1 MINNISKLKDWQIK
15 KLPEVVFFQEGPGV
29 RNNQYTQ
36 TGVKLLNVANLVE
49 GQVVLENTNRYI
61 SEEEAYGK
69 YNHFLVDEGD
79 LIIASSGIKVE
90 YFDKKMGFVKK
101 EHLPLCMNTST
112 IRFKSLDNGNLN
124 LKYFSYFLKSI
135 YFKKQIARLITGS
148 AQLNFGPSH
157 LKQIDV
163 IVPPINIQNN
173 IVNILDKSKYLIDKR
188 KEQIESLDELVKSK
202 FIEMFGNPLTNSKK
216 QNLIKLSECIKEK
229 GDLVDGPFGSSVN
242 TKVDYIDDGEI
253 PVIRTKNVNMMS
265 FNSTD
270 LKFMTREKYESVIRS
285 QVLPGDIILTK
296 VGTIGNVCIFPE
308 IYKEAVLSTTGS
320 CRIRVNEDKINKI
333 FLAYY
338 LIYYREKL
346 LDIASAGVQPFLN
359 MNHIKNLDIF
369 YVECELQ
376 NQFADFVKQ
385 VDKLKF
391 EMEKSLK
398 ELEDNFNSLMQ
409 KAFKGELFD

>member
-202 FIEMFGNPLTNSKK
+202 FIEMFGDPILNKKGWETKLLGEVCEMKAGKNIKAADIYPENIGKLYPCYGGNGVRGYVKEYSHDGNIPLIGR
-216 QNLIKLSECIKEK
+216 QGALC
-229 GDLVDGPFGSSVN
+229 
-242 TKVDYIDDGEI
+242 
-253 PVIRTKNVNMMS
+253 
-265 FNSTD
+265 
-270 LKFMTREKYESVIRS
+270 
-285 QVLPGDIILTK
+285 
-296 VGTIGNVCIFPE
+296 GNVKYAQGKFYATE
-308 IYKEAVLSTTGS
+308 HAVVTQPKIEMNSYWLYFILEQLYLNRLSTGAAQPGLTVGKL
-320 CRIRVNEDKINKI
+320 NEVE
-333 FLAYY
+333 LP
-338 LIYYREKL
+338 
-346 LDIASAGVQPFLN
+346 IAP
-359 MNHIKNLDIF
+359 I
-369 YVECELQ
+369 ELQ
-376 NQFADFVKQ
+376 NKFEEFALQ

-409 KAFKGELFD
+409 KAFNGELFN

>member
-202 FIEMFGNPLTNSKK
+202 FIDMFGSPATNP
-216 QNLIKLSECIKEK
+216 K
-229 GDLVDGPFGSSVN
+229 GW
-242 TKVDYIDDGEI
+242 KV
-253 PVIRTKNVNMMS
+253 T
-265 FNSTD
+265 
-270 LKFMTREKYESVIRS
+270 
-285 QVLPGDIILTK
+285 
-296 VGTIGNVCIFPE
+296 TIGNITTDVRYGTSKPAVEGGKYPYLRMNNITYNGYLDLDNLKYIDIEDDELEKCIVR
-308 IYKEAVLSTTGS
+308 KGDVLFNRTNSAELIGKTCVFDLEEPMIIAGYI
-320 CRIRVNEDKINKI
+320 IRVRLINEVLPI
-333 FLAYY
+333 Y
-338 LIYYREKL
+338 L
-346 LDIASAGVQPFLN
+346 SMFLN
-359 MNHIKNLDIF
+359 SDFGKELLRGMAKGAVNQANINAQELKSIKIAIPPIEF
-369 YVECELQ
+369 Q

>member
-202 FIEMFGNPLTNSKK
+202 FIEIFGDPVSNPKGWEKGKIADIIIKTQYGTSNKANEENGQFKILRMGNITYNGQFDFSDMKYIDLTEDEQKKYLVYKGEVLFNRTNSKELVGK
-216 QNLIKLSECIKEK
+216 TAVYKENK
-229 GDLVDGPFGSSVN
+229 PMAYAGYLVKAIPNERATGEFIAAYMN
-242 TKVDYIDDGEI
+242 TKYV
-253 PVIRTKNVNMMS
+253 KS
-265 FNSTD
+265 
-270 LKFMTREKYESVIRS
+270 
-285 QVLPGDIILTK
+285 
-296 VGTIGNVCIFPE
+296 
-308 IYKEAVLSTTGS
+308 
-320 CRIRVNEDKINKI
+320 
-333 FLAYY
+333 
-338 LIYYREKL
+338 KL
-346 LDIASAGVQPFLN
+346 LNMAKNIVGMANINAEEFKKIDIYIPP
-359 MNHIKNLDIF
+359 I
-369 YVECELQ
+369 ELQ
-376 NQFADFVKQ
+376 NEYIKFIEQ